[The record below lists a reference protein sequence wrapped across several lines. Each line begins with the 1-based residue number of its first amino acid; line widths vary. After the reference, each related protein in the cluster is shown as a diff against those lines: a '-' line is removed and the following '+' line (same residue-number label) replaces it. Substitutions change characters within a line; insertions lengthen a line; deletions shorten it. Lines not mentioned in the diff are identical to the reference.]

1 MVNEVDPKL
10 RHWLETPKPRIKK
23 INSENG
29 KRSFLS
35 NLVLEI
41 KRVLEEF

>member
-10 RHWLETPKPRIKK
+10 RHWLETPRPRIKK
-23 INSENG
+23 LEKENDKG
-29 KRSFLS
+29 NFFG
-35 NLVLEI
+35 NLLGEI